1 MNKPRTLNQYVGT
14 DPQGNQVTI
23 VADCMEVACNIYKG
37 QQNSDPVTMQCTKKN
52 IMCVLPENIV
62 TFTAEA
68 YSATGIATGCSV
80 TPGTYTIVAGSKLVF
95 TAEAGEGFEF
105 TKWLINGVEVV
116 DEGGAVV
123 TDLVALLTIPSGNNS
138 CSIKA
143 VFTPRVGD

>member
-23 VADCMEVACNIYKG
+23 VADSMEIACNIYKG
-37 QQNSDPVTMQCTKKN
+37 QQTFDPVTMQCTKKN

-68 YSATGIATGCSV
+68 FSATGDATGCSV

-95 TAEAGEGFEF
+95 TAQAGEGFVF
-105 TKWLINGVEVV
+105 SKWLINGVEAV
-116 DEGGAVV
+116 DEKGEVI
-123 TDLVALLTIPSGNNS
+123 TDAVALLTIPSGNNT

-143 VFTPRVGD
+143 VFTPRIGD